1 MIWLKQDNFHLRA
14 RLMARTVELFRHDTY
29 TEIRAVN
36 SQSDLR
42 ILLELWL
49 ETEGKTSVIV
59 WTQTVCMYLMQI
71 DPNSAFS
78 RRPQRS
84 DWHTLVAEYPR
95 MGSWQSK
102 GHSKRKTTT
111 SSGFLGRER
120 QVQVRAVRHFID
132 LTQKIDIVFSL
143 RASSPIWASEVLFT
157 ISPKRRACSQAILF
171 STYELKTQLLDA
183 KSAIKKN

>member
-14 RLMARTVELFRHDTY
+14 RLMARTVQLFRHGTY

-42 ILLELWL
+42 ILLKLWL
-49 ETEGKTSVIV
+49 ETEGKTSVFV
-59 WTQTVCMYLMQI
+59 WKQTVCMHLMQI
-71 DPNSAFS
+71 DPNSAFN

-95 MGSWQSK
+95 MGSGESK

-111 SSGFLGRER
+111 SSGFLGRGR
-120 QVQVRAVRHFID
+120 QVQVRAVGQFID
-132 LTQKIDIVFSL
+132 LTQRIHIVRGTHVNFWKISVRKTIWDPEFS
-143 RASSPIWASEVLFT
+143 EH
-157 ISPKRRACSQAILF
+157 
-171 STYELKTQLLDA
+171 LL
-183 KSAIKKN
+183 